1 MQEAAGEE
9 EDADPTRSRPGRPT
23 VNVKINIQKPY
34 DAGAK
39 ILRLVRDCKEL
50 WEGGHTLSHL
60 LREGLCLQKSQGT
73 QTEQAKSEEVKI
85 MEILESIQ
93 ELNISDINF
102 ILVELFSAENNKLR
116 TFMQLYELLSCE
128 DQIDAFAT
136 LVNLLN
142 QTFFDSTTAEKPI
155 AEISIDE

>member
-1 MQEAAGEE
+1 M
-9 EDADPTRSRPGRPT
+9 
-23 VNVKINIQKPY
+23 
-34 DAGAK
+34 
-39 ILRLVRDCKEL
+39 
-50 WEGGHTLSHL
+50 SHL

-136 LVNLLN
+136 LGNLLN
-142 QTFFDSTTAEKPI
+142 QTLFDSTTAEKPI